1 MAPTS
6 SFRHVFWQLES
17 NVDTFCL
24 RQIANETRQHK
35 QQAALKCL
43 LYLNSRKNISV
54 SQTHFISIII
64 IFFCLRQ
71 RRLFSLVS
79 VCWLVCLCVCHQGFA
94 KATEWISMK
103 VGGRM
108 GQGRAG

>member
-1 MAPTS
+1 MLTHFAFIRLPTRLDS
-6 SFRHVFWQLES
+6 AS
-17 NVDTFCL
+17 
-24 RQIANETRQHK
+24 K
-35 QQAALKCL
+35 QAALKRL
-43 LYLNSRKNISV
+43 VYLNSHKNRSV
-54 SQTHFISIII
+54 GQTHFIFIII
-64 IFFCLRQ
+64 IFCLRQ